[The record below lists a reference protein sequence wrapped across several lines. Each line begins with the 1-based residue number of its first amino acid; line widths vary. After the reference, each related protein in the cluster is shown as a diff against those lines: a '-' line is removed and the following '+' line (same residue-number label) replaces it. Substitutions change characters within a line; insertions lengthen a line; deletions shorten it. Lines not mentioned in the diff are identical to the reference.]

1 MSLFS
6 IAAKFALKGA
16 SKRVPEDIMSG
27 TIRRIKQ
34 EAQLPEFK
42 REAWWKDAKRVKKGL
57 ESVDTS
63 KYKEVDETI
72 DTLSALGKDKTDI
85 DLYRKPIKEGGQK
98 LPQKQS
104 DLTKSEELEEAART
118 LQDRGSI
125 YQETFKEIRDRVKPK
140 RTYGTVPAV
149 KTEFDIAASLPGK
162 SYERGII
169 GVNRNLKQGEEV
181 GARFD
186 INAYNWFNT
195 YVATITKKVK
205 GVDKVFGYGP
215 TAVLRDVKFDMVG
228 PEAFKVAQGAGKK
241 PFARFY
247 GKWQD
252 MNPKAAQQKA
262 IDNIKSKEWVE
273 VGFDPSGRGG
283 FYRRDT
289 GDVVGAA
296 EEVIQVGPMLLAKGL
311 KVPTKEQLK
320 KLVVKTN
327 VDSIVFDNKHG
338 GQVSEGLSSI
348 VSRANGGKA
357 DKRWNFATPGKLEWQ
372 ERLDR
377 HADRLLEDEERRY
390 SGQEPRTL
398 NPDFY
403 SDEARTFNNPV
414 YDLFGDPT
422 EWFGNKEKTLQE
434 YYQELKDVLGYVPEE
449 SERQWNLAGQG
460 FKRIQDSQGRRLHTL
475 DGAAIDTFPEV
486 ARTKNVAPV
495 RSTSSPQTDHT
506 LSGLEGYSEV
516 TDPSSGVTTS
526 FIDDVAIDTISG
538 LKHGGQPMAGGL
550 SGIKKT
556 ININGQPHSLAWI
569 NPSEASVLKAMGGS
583 GKKVE
588 GVPAYYYDD
597 PGSMQSYLDE
607 ADAAD
612 VLDPITEEKAIASE
626 VATRYLT
633 DDGGTTTDRSEATG
647 LTSPVTFMNLEEA
660 DLTSEEGAGL
670 GKIYRQYIQDKIKQL
685 REGREGEGREY
696 EKALALEAIQAEIP
710 GSTDPWDLEKFAKDY
725 PAIAP
730 LGWAA
735 KGLGWIASLDKNP
748 VVSQVNMGGKIYDI
762 HMDGTMTERKDEDYG
777 DDGPDPIKKK
787 KKLLPR
793 PVASAAPVE
802 KELTGME
809 KYYSELPKTTPRKA
823 SNVHLSALLDQI
835 YGEGQGQKL
844 LG

>member
-42 REAWWKDAKRVKKGL
+42 REAWWKDPERVKKGL
-57 ESVDTS
+57 ESVDTA

-118 LQDRGSI
+118 LQDRGST

-140 RTYGTVPAV
+140 EPYGKVPAV

-338 GQVSEGLSSI
+338 GKI
-348 VSRANGGKA
+348 
-357 DKRWNFATPGKLEWQ
+357 
-372 ERLDR
+372 
-377 HADRLLEDEERRY
+377 
-390 SGQEPRTL
+390 
-398 NPDFY
+398 
-403 SDEARTFNNPV
+403 
-414 YDLFGDPT
+414 
-422 EWFGNKEKTLQE
+422 
-434 YYQELKDVLGYVPEE
+434 
-449 SERQWNLAGQG
+449 
-460 FKRIQDSQGRRLHTL
+460 
-475 DGAAIDTFPEV
+475 
-486 ARTKNVAPV
+486 
-495 RSTSSPQTDHT
+495 
-506 LSGLEGYSEV
+506 
-516 TDPSSGVTTS
+516 
-526 FIDDVAIDTISG
+526 
-538 LKHGGQPMAGGL
+538 MAGGL
-550 SGIKKT
+550 SNLKKS

-569 NPSEASVLKAMGGS
+569 NPGEASALRAMGGS

-588 GVPAYYYDD
+588 GIPAYFDYQYDPSMGDLGEFGGLENYD
-597 PGSMQSYLDE
+597 PEPPQTTTISDDSDSGDTTSDAVYAAQQKKML
-607 ADAAD
+607 ADADAMERQYGD
-612 VLDPITEEKAIASE
+612 AYALQRSIDEESPTGYLESYGGGEGITSESLMKKGIPKKLVPYWNALKDRGLSNEEAAARLSGMGTSGLASMEGAYDTGYSFGGPMGTMEGIQRDIASDYAKKLKLKE
-626 VATRYLT
+626 HL
-633 DDGGTTTDRSEATG
+633 EKLEG
-647 LTSPVTFMNLEEA
+647 LEGKEL
-660 DLTSEEGAGL
+660 SEEDMETRREELISAFRDHAKEIGGKFIPSTKFGGIMSGWEDTLKRAGKEDSL
-670 GKIYRQYIQDKIKQL
+670 L
-685 REGREGEGREY
+685 H
-696 EKALALEAIQAEIP
+696 
-710 GSTDPWDLEKFAKDY
+710 
-725 PAIAP
+725 
-730 LGWAA
+730 
-735 KGLGWIASLDKNP
+735 KGLGYLAPGAL
-748 VVSQVNMGGKIYDI
+748 MTKIGARGLNALTKAFGVIGEFITPEGLSYRVMD
-762 HMDGTMTERKDEDYG
+762 DGTLVAPDTYADTDEGTVERK
-777 DDGPDPIKKK
+777 PIR
-787 KKLLPR
+787 R
-793 PVASAAPVE
+793 PPPLAPPPE
-802 KELTGME
+802 PLEQKLTGME
-809 KYYSELPKTTPRKA
+809 AHYANLPKAA
-823 SNVHLSALLDQI
+823 SRQASLQSQFDILAATYGREQAAALLNQPVNI
-835 YGEGQGQKL
+835 FA
-844 LG
+844 